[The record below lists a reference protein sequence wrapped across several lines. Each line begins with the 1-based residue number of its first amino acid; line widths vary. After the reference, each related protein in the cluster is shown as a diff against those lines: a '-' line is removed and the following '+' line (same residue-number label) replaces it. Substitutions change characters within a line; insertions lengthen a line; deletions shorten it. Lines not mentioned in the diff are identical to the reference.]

1 MNNYLKSFEYFR
13 ATAITV
19 IVAGHC
25 YGISGWVIDSFGE
38 RLLANMISGGTHLF
52 VFISGFLFHHVFFP
66 RFHFR
71 DFIWKK
77 IKNVYAPFLF
87 LSLFGIA
94 LSLRIRGPFPEYYF
108 GPEQTAFDQLIRPAL
123 LYLCHGG
130 VFAYWYIP
138 FIMCVFLLSPLFVRY
153 IRAGLPARLA
163 IFVILLCAS
172 LFLGRPP
179 DNLNTLHSVVFFLP
193 VYLFGILCSQEQR
206 WLYARLAPHV
216 WSILAAALVLAALQA
231 LFYPSSGDIQKPPF
245 VLAGI
250 DLNLLQK
257 LALSLFL
264 MLFLHRFEDVEI
276 PPLQLL
282 AASSFAIYFLHGWF
296 IWAISLHQ
304 DRYHQFYG
312 PHLLLVLTP
321 LVMAASCCSARLIR
335 RTFPGHSRLLI
346 GW

>member
-1 MNNYLKSFEYFR
+1 MKNYLRSFEYFR
-13 ATAITV
+13 ATAITAIV
-19 IVAGHC
+19 IGHC
-25 YGISGWVIDSFGE
+25 YGISGWVIDTFGE

-66 RFHFR
+66 RFQFR

-94 LSLRIRGPFPEYYF
+94 HSLLIRGPFPEYYF
-108 GPEQTAFDQLIRPAL
+108 GPGPTAFDRLIRPAL

-130 VFAYWYIP
+130 FFAYWYIP
-138 FIMCVFLLSPLFVRY
+138 FIMCIFLLSPFFLRY

-163 IFVILLCAS
+163 IFVILLCVS

-179 DNLNTLHSVVFFLP
+179 DNLNTLHSVVFFVP
-193 VYLFGILCSQEQR
+193 VYLFGILCSMEQQ
-206 WLYARLAPHV
+206 WLYARLSPHS
-216 WSILAAALVLAALQA
+216 WSILAAAIALAAVQA
-231 LFYPSSGDIQKPPF
+231 LFFLSSGDIQKPPF

-250 DLNLLQK
+250 DINLLQK

-264 MLFLHRFEDVEI
+264 MLFLHRYEDVEV
-276 PPLQLL
+276 PLLKTL

-296 IWAISLHQ
+296 IWAISLLQ
-304 DRYHQFYG
+304 SRYHQFYG
-312 PHLLLVLTP
+312 AHLLLLLTP
-321 LVMAASCCSARLIR
+321 LVMVASYCLARLIR
-335 RTFPGHSRLLI
+335 WAFPGHSRLLI